1 MSSTSSTTPLIV
13 PPATPP
19 KPSTTSAPNPIFSI
33 LWFFVS
39 TIIFFIVRFVTNDSM
54 KLIIFSVYVLVLI
67 LGEFFINL
75 QLTSALCGV
84 TQMGTAL
91 IVTFV
96 PWLIIFGLLNV
107 MLIIFKGWKQP
118 FSNTFGY
125 LATRLM
131 GVNGLLDLIL
141 KSESDKSINTE
152 VAKGLESIYT
162 DKSLFI
168 NQIPFEGFEEFWT
181 KMSSNYFKPSVD
193 DGLKNKL
200 RSMVFLK
207 DLVSEFIWF
216 SLAGCLVTSVAYNY
230 ITTSPCS
237 KSVKDLKKNHEA
249 QKNASL
255 SSFNKKAAAPK
266 PRVYSLTE

>member
-1 MSSTSSTTPLIV
+1 MSSISPLSPPTPAPTYV
-13 PPATPP
+13 
-19 KPSTTSAPNPIFSI
+19 KPSAPNPIFSI
-33 LWFFVS
+33 LWFFIS
-39 TIIFFIVRFVTNDSM
+39 TIIFFIVRFVTKDST
-54 KLIIFSVYVLVLI
+54 KLIVFVVYVFILI
-67 LGEFFINL
+67 LGEFFINM

-84 TQMGTAL
+84 TQTGTAL

-125 LATRLM
+125 LATRIM

-141 KSESDKSINTE
+141 KSESDTSINKE

-181 KMSSNYFKPSVD
+181 KMSTNYFKPSLD
-193 DGLKNKL
+193 DSLKNKL

-230 ITTSPCS
+230 ITTSSCS
-237 KSVKDLKKNHEA
+237 KSAKDLKKNHEA
-249 QKNASL
+249 HKSATLNDFNTKAS
-255 SSFNKKAAAPK
+255 NPK
-266 PRVYSLTE
+266 PRVYTVTE